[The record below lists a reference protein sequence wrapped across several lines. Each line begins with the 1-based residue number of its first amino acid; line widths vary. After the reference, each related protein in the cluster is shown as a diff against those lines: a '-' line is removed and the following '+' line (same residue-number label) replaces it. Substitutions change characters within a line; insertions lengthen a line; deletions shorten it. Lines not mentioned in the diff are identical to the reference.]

1 MSSVNTC
8 PTTPRSGR
16 SPETG
21 SDWVYDNSMNGCW
34 DKGEC
39 SRGVL
44 CEATEWSRERN
55 SWMKQNYPF
64 SQALLAWIWIR
75 TSIGKVLPSKVLLLK
90 MRSFQAQLFQ
100 IAFFQ
105 NASVPR
111 LRLMETCCFQK
122 DAVEVIIPWLLLIWM
137 PGAFTFCNCYLLT
150 VSASEYVFMFEG
162 EYRCV

>member
-64 SQALLAWIWIR
+64 SQALLAWIWIDQDQHR
-75 TSIGKVLPSKVLLLK
+75 QSAAKQSAIV
-90 MRSFQAQLFQ
+90 
-100 IAFFQ
+100 
-105 NASVPR
+105 
-111 LRLMETCCFQK
+111 K
-122 DAVEVIIPWLLLIWM
+122 DALIPSS
-137 PGAFTFCNCYLLT
+137 AFSDCLFSKRICSPTETYGNMLF
-150 VSASEYVFMFEG
+150 SE
-162 EYRCV
+162 RCS